1 MTTSPKAAGLDG
13 FPAASARPPGDL
25 GDRPRAARTASAE
38 SAVPAGDV
46 APAAPSSARS
56 PPRASSSRVGAR
68 TVGLSSPA
76 IRAAAAGGILGAGGG
91 GLNAFGLGASYS
103 GGLSLAS
110 HSCCQLC
117 SSRRGAGGLGGGA
130 RWNAGPA
137 YISLARRSSGSAG
150 FPQHL
155 HDIFE
160 RSSAAS
166 SAAHGAR
173 PAFRV
178 RGATARRCHC
188 VHFRRCREVPETA
201 NGQAKDS
208 PVSELIDE
216 TAGAAPRW
224 STAAR
229 AMATTAR
236 RKKAEALLDAVGG
249 DVSKAIRA
257 GKSTELPLRGGAR
270 RAGHRR
276 ILLGGGGGGA
286 VVNPPPSRPRP
297 SVHPSFPSQ
306 SPTQISNPPTASI
319 AQSTSSATTS
329 RRSRPR

>member
-1 MTTSPKAAGLDG
+1 M
-13 FPAASARPPGDL
+13 
-25 GDRPRAARTASAE
+25 
-38 SAVPAGDV
+38 
-46 APAAPSSARS
+46 
-56 PPRASSSRVGAR
+56 
-68 TVGLSSPA
+68 
-76 IRAAAAGGILGAGGG
+76 
-91 GLNAFGLGASYS
+91 
-103 GGLSLAS
+103 
-110 HSCCQLC
+110 
-117 SSRRGAGGLGGGA
+117 GGGA

-166 SAAHGAR
+166 SASSAAR
-173 PAFRV
+173 DPKRV
-178 RGATARRCHC
+178 ELGPRRCHC
-188 VHFRRCREVPETA
+188 ARFRHRREVPETA

-208 PVSELIDE
+208 PVSELVE
-216 TAGAAPRW
+216 TAGAAPR
-224 STAAR
+224 STAVR

>member
-1 MTTSPKAAGLDG
+1 M
-13 FPAASARPPGDL
+13 
-25 GDRPRAARTASAE
+25 
-38 SAVPAGDV
+38 
-46 APAAPSSARS
+46 
-56 PPRASSSRVGAR
+56 
-68 TVGLSSPA
+68 
-76 IRAAAAGGILGAGGG
+76 
-91 GLNAFGLGASYS
+91 
-103 GGLSLAS
+103 
-110 HSCCQLC
+110 
-117 SSRRGAGGLGGGA
+117 GGGA

-166 SAAHGAR
+166 SASSATRNGRAVR
-173 PAFRV
+173 P
-178 RGATARRCHC
+178 RRCHC
-188 VHFRRCREVPETA
+188 ACFRRCREVPETA

-208 PVSELIDE
+208 PVSELVE
-216 TAGAAPRW
+216 TAGAAPR
-224 STAAR
+224 STAVR